1 MMVCREVPNS
11 RAMALILAPAFSCSS
26 AACRC
31 SWFSAGGRPNINSI
45 NANLRLL
52 GITGFEIICHDAEMK
67 LYRYLSLATL
77 SAASNRSERATLP
90 LYITSFTDIPVNAC
104 INNNLFFTGFVR
116 NVRSATN
123 GGRRYKFAKAP
134 TLTHIFLIKHHRLT
148 AYN

>member
-1 MMVCREVPNS
+1 LQNEIGARLCEVS
-11 RAMALILAPAFSCSS
+11 AL
-26 AACRC
+26 AADKKTLDDETNTLTGQI
-31 SWFSAGGRPNINSI
+31 SDIQPTINSI

-116 NVRSATN
+116 NLRSATN